1 LGAAGWLALLPT
13 FAVLE
18 ALVQPRRFGQRI
30 AEVLL
35 HVLALGV
42 EDVAVQSALVSL

>member
-1 LGAAGWLALLPT
+1 LGTGWLALPHT

-18 ALVQPRRFGQRI
+18 ALVQHWRFGQRI

-35 HVLALGV
+35 HVLALQV
-42 EDVAVQSALVSL
+42 EDAAVQSALMFL